1 MGLDIY
7 FDKSISVKEIEE
19 KTEYKILIEN
29 NYENFKRKVK
39 NPNMSEKEYLDFC
52 KLPID
57 HFYYC
62 YIGIY
67 DKNNEF
73 QLKGHI
79 GYDHDTKTIYSISRF
94 RDGVLDKLV
103 QTFNLRFFDDIQEV
117 IPHEG
122 ATPTKEDYEK
132 AYRKCMN
139 YYGYDFNEDG
149 KVFIVDEE
157 EFKEIKRKEDE
168 FNNSMC

>member
-1 MGLDIY
+1 MSLDIY
-7 FDKSISVKEIEE
+7 FDKAISTQEIEE

-29 NYENFKRKVK
+29 NYENFKRKVNEPDMTEEKYLGIFK
-39 NPNMSEKEYLDFC
+39 NEIPV
-52 KLPID
+52 D

-67 DKNNEF
+67 DKENEF
-73 QLKGHI
+73 QLKGHV

-94 RDGVLDKLV
+94 RDGVLDKLI
-103 QTFNLRFFDDIQEV
+103 QTFNLRFLDDLQEV
-117 IPHEG
+117 FSYEG

-132 AYRKCMN
+132 AYRKCMKS
-139 YYGYDFNEDG
+139 YGYDFNEDG

-157 EFKEIKRKEDE
+157 EF
-168 FNNSMC
+168 

>member
-29 NYENFKRKVK
+29 NYENFKRKVNEPDMTEEKYLGIFK
-39 NPNMSEKEYLDFC
+39 NEIPV
-52 KLPID
+52 D
-57 HFYYC
+57 HFYCC

-67 DKNNEF
+67 DKENEF
-73 QLKGHI
+73 QLKGHV

-94 RDGVLDKLV
+94 RDGVLDKLI
-103 QTFNLRFFDDIQEV
+103 QTFNLRFLDDLQEV
-117 IPHEG
+117 FSYEG

-132 AYRKCMN
+132 AYRKCMKS
-139 YYGYDFNEDG
+139 YGYDFNVDG
-149 KVFIVDEE
+149 KVFYC
-157 EFKEIKRKEDE
+157 R
-168 FNNSMC
+168 

>member
-168 FNNSMC
+168 FNNSMY